1 MCIQQK
7 EISVI
12 KRPCRRHPRGLD
24 GRRVPDVDVE
34 RQHPVLDLE
43 VSQDLDHLLEE
54 QLSPLEPQPHVVEV
68 DRVAA
73 PDGGLQL
80 VRVVHVAQ
88 DHHGARVPMLLFVVK
103 VTEFFE
109 IDNGSDYY

>member
-1 MCIQQK
+1 MYPEEK

-12 KRPCRRHPRGLD
+12 KRPRRRHPRGLD

-43 VSQDLDHLLEE
+43 VFQDLDHLLEQ
-54 QLSPLEPQPHVVEV
+54 QLSPLEPHPHVVEV
-68 DRVAA
+68 DGVAA
-73 PDGGLQL
+73 PDGHLEL

-88 DHHGARVPMLLFVVK
+88 DHHGARVPVLLLVVK
-103 VTEFFE
+103 VTEIFYSM
-109 IDNGSDYY
+109 IDYY